1 MTGDEIEVEVVYA
14 LPLSQEITRLRIPA
28 GTTAGEA
35 ILRAAVAARHPELG
49 TGQERIAIYGRVASP
64 DTILRDRDRVEILR
78 PLTADP
84 KEARRQ
90 RASRRRRVPSRG
102 KD

>member
-1 MTGDEIEVEVVYA
+1 MNRDEIEVEVVYA
-14 LPLSQEITRLRIPA
+14 LPLAQEITRLRIPA
-28 GTTAGEA
+28 GTTVAEA
-35 ILRAAVAARHPELG
+35 VLLSAVALRHPEVG
-49 TGQERIAIYGRVASP
+49 TGQERVAIYGRVASP
-64 DTILRDRDRVEILR
+64 DTVLRDRDRVEILR

-90 RASRRRRVPSRG
+90 RASPRRRLPSRG